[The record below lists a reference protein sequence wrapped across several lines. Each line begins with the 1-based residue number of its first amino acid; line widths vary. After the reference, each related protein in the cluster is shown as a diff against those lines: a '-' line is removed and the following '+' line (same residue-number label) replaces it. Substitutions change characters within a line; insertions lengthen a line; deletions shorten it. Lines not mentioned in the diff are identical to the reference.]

1 MMSQADGAKAV
12 RRRLMSTI
20 VKVESE
26 VPFGRNLYACLYLR
40 QLHLDTVVRHNQ
52 VERHY
57 LAWETVRR
65 QINPFF
71 QKGTGF
77 EGYLVGR
84 CSNSAEALEEILVI
98 NQNILDAIARLYRF
112 QYGFRSRLI
121 KTLTREASDSEAIH
135 IWSAYL
141 GAELGK
147 LRAQILQVPVA
158 QAFRARTYRIVRTL
172 PQMIYHE
179 IEGDV
184 TQTYVI
190 GSADD
195 IDPDKLAVSLEML
208 KSSQQDAWLVAEHIG
223 EFGHPLVRRLLDH
236 V

>member
-1 MMSQADGAKAV
+1 MSP
-12 RRRLMSTI
+12 I

-26 VPFGRNLYACLYLR
+26 VPFGRTLYTWLYLK
-40 QLHLDTVVRHNQ
+40 QLHLDRLVQHDQ
-52 VERHY
+52 MERHY

-71 QKGTGF
+71 VKGTGF

-84 CSNSAEALEEILVI
+84 CSNPVEALEAILTI

-147 LRAQILQVPVA
+147 LRAQILQVPAA
-158 QAFRARTYRIVRTL
+158 QAFRTQTYHIVSTL
-172 PQMIYHE
+172 PRMVYHE
-179 IEGDV
+179 TEEDV
-184 TQTYVI
+184 TQIYAI
-190 GSADD
+190 GSGDD
-195 IDPDKLAVSLEML
+195 IDPDKLTVSLEML

-236 V
+236 A